1 MLINRKNILHRFSK
15 NLAWATKIDLAT
27 AWATSKHQG
36 LRALQDRTTAP
47 EVRTV
52 VGLGDYLTD
61 PDALKAL
68 ACMGELR
75 KFDGTHLFHPKVY
88 IFGGAGK
95 SVAWIGSAN
104 FTGGGFGKNEE
115 ILFEFSDTKA
125 VQKWF
130 NDLWE
135 RCARLSERDI
145 DAYAKLRKSNPPLPQ
160 RRHMGLDDLKQ
171 LKQVTNPLEFLKM
184 VDDWGSYVDALRKC
198 DWWWR
203 NEHPYSVLG
212 EPCSW
217 YETIRILNDMVKQDW
232 NTLSD
237 YDKNRLLGLTNDEP
251 HWGLL
256 GNMYRS
262 ALKTVFGPNQNK
274 IQSVIRRIIDADD
287 SSFPDVG
294 IKAYKKLRD
303 VEGVGPGIAT
313 RLLALGRPDR
323 FVSLN
328 KASENG
334 LAKSF
339 GLSPSTLGKSE
350 NYGRLLQEIYRKKW
364 FCAQRPS
371 DAHDDAIWRMRVA
384 LLDCFVYER
393 NR

>member
-1 MLINRKNILHRFSK
+1 MLIDRKNILHRFSK
-15 NLAWATKIDLAT
+15 SLAWATKIDLAT
-27 AWATSKHQG
+27 AWATSNQG

-61 PDALKAL
+61 PDALRDL

-75 KFDGTHLFHPKVY
+75 KFTGSHLFHPKVY
-88 IFGGAGK
+88 IFGGSGK

-104 FTGGGFGKNEE
+104 FTDSGFGMNEE

-130 NDLWE
+130 DNLWE
-135 RCARLSERDI
+135 RSVRLSKQDI
-145 DAYAKLRKSNPPLPQ
+145 DVYAEKRKANPPPPR
-160 RRHMGLDDLKQ
+160 RRHMDPDDFNQ
-171 LKQVTNPLEFLKM
+171 LEQVTRPLEFLKK
-184 VDDWGSYVDALRKC
+184 VDGWESYVRALRKC

-203 NEHPYSVLG
+203 RDHPYSVLG

-217 YETIRILNDMVKQDW
+217 YETIRILNDLVKQDW
-232 NTLSD
+232 STLSG
-237 YDKNRLLGLTNDEP
+237 YDKRRLLGLTNDEP

-256 GNMYRS
+256 GSMRGP
-262 ALKTVFGPNQNK
+262 ALKTVFGPNQNE
-274 IQSVIRRIIDADD
+274 IQNAVQAIIGADD
-287 SSFPDVG
+287 AGFPNVG
-294 IKAYKKLRD
+294 IKAYRTLTD
-303 VEGVGPGIAT
+303 VKGVGPGIAT

-323 FVSLN
+323 FVPLN
-328 KASENG
+328 SASSKG

-339 GLSPSTLGKSE
+339 DLSPSTLGKPK
-350 NYGRLLQEIYRKKW
+350 NYGRLLQEIYRRKW

-371 DAHDDAIWRMRVA
+371 DAHDNAIWRMRVA